1 MSIIQAI
8 EQTENNAK
16 SISASVTQIRF
27 NEHTLLKIDHP
38 KCQAAI
44 SLQGA
49 HLLYWQ
55 PVNTPTPV
63 IWLSNKTLFKKG
75 TAIRGGIPI
84 CWPWFANVSSPSHGF
99 ARIVDWQMSQVT
111 ETAEGVEIVFTL
123 RNNQD
128 TQQYW
133 PHAFELTMTFK
144 LGTNC
149 EAHLS
154 CSGDFEATSAL
165 HTYFGVDDI
174 SSVTISGL
182 GDNYHEKLS
191 TVNPP
196 KVIGQMTFDQEV
208 DRIYSAAMPE
218 TLITDSH
225 RTIKVSH
232 INNSDVV
239 VWNPW
244 VERAQAMNDLD
255 DDSYQHFV
263 CVETCRVTKPI
274 QSTSTE
280 KTHFALKVE
289 VTASS

>member
-8 EQTENNAK
+8 EQTKDNA
-16 SISASVTQIRF
+16 IPINTSVTQIRF
-27 NEHTLLKIDHP
+27 QEHTLLKIDHP

-55 PVNTPTPV
+55 PSNTPTPV
-63 IWLSNKTLFKKG
+63 IWLSDKTLFKKS

-99 ARIVDWQMSQVT
+99 ARIVDWQICQVT
-111 ETAEGVEIVFTL
+111 ETPEGVEITL
-123 RNNQD
+123 TLCNNQD

-133 PHAFELTMTFK
+133 PHTFELTMTFK
-144 LGTNC
+144 LGSSC

-154 CSGDFEATSAL
+154 CRGDFEATSAL
-165 HTYFGVDDI
+165 HTYFGVNDI

-182 GDNYHEKLS
+182 GDSYHEKLS

-208 DRIYSAAMPE
+208 DRIYSEAKPE
-218 TLITDSH
+218 TLIEDND
-225 RTIKVSH
+225 RIIKVTH

-244 VERAQAMNDLD
+244 SERAQAMNDLD
-255 DDSYQHFV
+255 DDSYHHFV

-274 QSTSTE
+274 QSNSTQE
-280 KTHFALKVE
+280 THYALKVE